1 MGIDLR
7 QYQSALN
14 NAVQV
19 AWNRGHKNV
28 LAVLPTGGGKT
39 VCFADIVNKEPG
51 AVCVVAHRQE
61 LVSQI
66 SMALARNGIVHRI
79 IAPKKVIKMIISMQV
94 DELGTDFYN
103 YQSHVGVAGVDTL
116 TRRREELAPWLPT
129 VRLWVIDEAHHVLS
143 ENKWGTAVEM
153 FPNARGLGVTA
164 TPLRADGKG
173 LGADNDGEFHEMVV
187 GPTMRELINQG
198 FLTDYRIFAPVNN
211 VDMSHANISK
221 ATGDWVKT
229 DVSKAVAKS
238 SLVVHDKSTQV
249 GDVVS
254 HYLKIAKG
262 KLGITFVPDM
272 ETGRELEAQFNA
284 VGVRAK
290 LVNAKTPDDE
300 RAMVSRQFANHEYEM
315 LINVDIFGEGYDLP
329 ALEVVIFARPTASY
343 GLYVQMF
350 GRVLRILAGKKFGIV
365 IDHVGNVAKHG
376 LPDAPRSWSLERRG
390 KRSQQDD
397 DDVMPVKTCPSC
409 TFVYEKYKKV
419 CPNCG
424 IIPVPADRSSIEY
437 VDGDLTELSP
447 EVLAAM
453 RSQIDIVDSP
463 IEDRVIEYRRELQI
477 KHTKDM
483 HVKAN
488 CNRLAAKLQKQQDG
502 QKVLRHFMAWWA
514 GYRRAD
520 GLSDDEIFKMFY
532 LKYKVD
538 WVTAQTLHG
547 DEAHLLTKRIG
558 DPK

>member
-1 MGIDLR
+1 MGLDLR
-7 QYQSALN
+7 QYQSAIN

-19 AWNRGHKNV
+19 AWDHGNRNV
-28 LAVLPTGGGKT
+28 LMVLPTGGGKT
-39 VCFADIVNKEPG
+39 VCLSDIVNKEPG
-51 AVCVVAHRQE
+51 AVCVIAHRQE

-66 SMALARNGIVHRI
+66 SMALAKNGIVHKI
-79 IAPKKVIKMIISMQV
+79 IASKKVVKMIISMQV
-94 DELGTDFYN
+94 EALGRTFYN
-103 YQSHVGVAGVDTL
+103 YQSHVAVAGVDTL
-116 TRRREELAPWLPT
+116 TKRHDELAHWLPT
-129 VRLWVIDEAHHVLS
+129 VKLWIIDEAHHVLTA
-143 ENKWGTAVEM
+143 NKWGTAVEM

-187 GPTMRELINQG
+187 GPSMRELIDMK
-198 FLTDYRIFAPVNN
+198 FLTEYRIFAPVNN
-211 VDMSHANISK
+211 INMDNARVSK
-221 ATGDWVKT
+221 ATGDWNKN
-229 DVSKAVAKS
+229 DVSSAVAKS
-238 SLVVHDKSTQV
+238 SLVVHDKSTVV
-249 GDVVS
+249 GDVVK

-272 ETGRELEAQFNA
+272 DTGREIEAQFNA

-290 LVNAKTPDDE
+290 LINAKTPDDE
-300 RAMVSRQFANHEYEM
+300 RAMISRQFENHEYKQ

-329 ALEVVIFARPTASY
+329 ALEVVSFARPTQSY

-350 GRVLRILAGKKFGIV
+350 GRVLRILTGKKYGII
-365 IDHVGNVAKHG
+365 IDHVGNVARHG
-376 LPDAPRSWSLERRG
+376 LPDAPRVWSLERRG
-390 KRSQQDD
+390 KRSHD

-409 TFVYEKYKKV
+409 TFVYERFKKA

-424 IIPVPADRSSIEY
+424 VVPTPADRGSIEY

-447 EVLAAM
+447 EVLTAM
-453 RSQIDIVDSP
+453 RSQIDVVDSP
-463 IEDRVIEYRRELQI
+463 IEDQVIEYRRQLQL
-477 KHTKDM
+477 KHTKEM
-483 HVKAN
+483 YVKAH
-488 CNRLAAKLQKQQDG
+488 CNRMAAKLQAQQDG

-514 GYRRAD
+514 GYRRSE
-520 GLSDDEIFKMFY
+520 GLTDDEIFKMFY

-538 WVTAQTLHG
+538 WVTAQTLPG

>member
-7 QYQSALN
+7 QYQSAMN
-14 NAVQV
+14 SAVQV
-19 AWNRGHKNV
+19 AWDWGHKNV
-28 LAVLPTGGGKT
+28 LMVLPTGGGKT
-39 VCFADIVNKEPG
+39 VCLSDIVNKETG
-51 AVCVVAHRQE
+51 AACVIAHRQE

-66 SMALARNGIVHRI
+66 SIALARNGIVHRI
-79 IAPKKVIKMIISMQV
+79 IAPKKIIKMIITMQV
-94 DELGTDFYN
+94 HELGRAFYDS
-103 YQSHVGVAGVDTL
+103 QSRVAVAGVDTL
-116 TRRREELAPWLPT
+116 TKRHVELAHWLPT
-129 VRLWVIDEAHHVLS
+129 VRLWIIDEAHHVLS

-173 LGADNDGEFHEMVV
+173 LGADNDGEFHEMIV
-187 GPTMRELINQG
+187 GPTMRELIEQG

-211 VDMSHANISK
+211 IDMSKARISK
-221 ATGDWVKT
+221 ATGDWNKN
-229 DVSKAVAKS
+229 DVSNAVAKS
-238 SLVVHDKSTQV
+238 SLVVHDKSTVV
-249 GDVVS
+249 GDVVV

-272 ETGRELEAQFNA
+272 HTGRELEAQFNS

-300 RAMVSRQFANHEYEM
+300 RAMISRQFTNHEYEM

-350 GRVLRILAGKKFGIV
+350 GRVLRILHGKKFGIV

-376 LPDAPRSWSLERRG
+376 LPDAPRQWSLERRG
-390 KRSQQDD
+390 RRSQQD

-409 TFVYEKYKKV
+409 TYVYERYKKA

-424 IIPVPADRSSIEY
+424 LIPTPADRGSIEY

-453 RSQIDIVDSP
+453 RSEIDLVDSP
-463 IEDRVIEYRRELQI
+463 IEDQVIEYRRQLQL
-477 KHTKDM
+477 KHTKDIY
-483 HVKAN
+483 VKGH
-488 CNRLAAKLQKQQDG
+488 CNRFAAKLQHQQDG

-514 GYRRAD
+514 GYRRAE

-538 WVTAQTLHG
+538 WVTAQTLPG
-547 DEAHLLTKRIG
+547 NEAHLLTKRIG